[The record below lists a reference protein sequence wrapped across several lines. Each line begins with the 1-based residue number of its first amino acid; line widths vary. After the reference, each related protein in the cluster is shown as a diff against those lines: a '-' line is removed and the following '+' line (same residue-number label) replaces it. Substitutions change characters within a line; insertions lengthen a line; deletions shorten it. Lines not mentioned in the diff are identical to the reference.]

1 MLLNTAS
8 APVPVVKIEAG
19 YEVKIISKF
28 KRYSMHTYRANS
40 IGRALYTWEDLRE
53 YLAIR

>member
-40 IGRALYTWEDLRE
+40 IGRALYTWKILEN
-53 YLAIR
+53 I